1 MMGVIDLFGNLYA
14 VAASVFPAVLIFFV
28 IRWRTGKQDRR
39 EPFKKLAKIIVFAI
53 YVYLVFSVTGAGTI
67 YEIGSYPEL
76 IRLDEISWRLFDSEG
91 GLTYILNIIMCV
103 PFGFLVPFIWEKVRF
118 KGTVCAGFLFS
129 FLIEASQL
137 LNRRNS
143 AVDDLLM
150 NTIGAAIGC
159 LVFLLY
165 RQMYVHLFHRSSKNK
180 NICIRFLDQERQVLK
195 YEHLL
200 YIAGMFLGHFLLY
213 DWRGYV
219 WLFYD
224 YYYK

>member
-1 MMGVIDLFGNLYA
+1 MLEVINMLGSLYA
-14 VAASVFPAVLIFFV
+14 VAASVLPAVIIFFI
-28 IRWRTGKQDRR
+28 IRWRMKKQDQR
-39 EPFKKLAKIIVFAI
+39 EPLKKLAKIVVFAI
-53 YVYLVFSVTGAGTI
+53 YVYLVFSVTGSGTI
-67 YEIGSYPEL
+67 YEIGCYPEL
-76 IRLDEISWRLFDSEG
+76 IRMDEISWRLFDSDG
-91 GLTYILNIIMCV
+91 GLTYVLNIIMCV
-103 PFGFLVPFIWEKVRF
+103 PFGFLVPFIWEKVKF

-129 FLIEASQL
+129 LLIELSQL

-159 LVFLLY
+159 LIYMVY
-165 RQMYVHLFHRSSKNK
+165 RQMYLHLFRGASK

-213 DWRGYV
+213 NWRGYI